1 MAIIDRPGIKT
12 ADDATQHGS
21 ASSADVLAAARS
33 ALAALHHLDLDGTTD
48 DELSAVVMACQCL
61 RGALEAAE
69 ARAIGEWDR
78 RRTWRASGA
87 KTGAAWLSS
96 KQRLPIA
103 EARRRLRHARLVRRY
118 PTVGEAWAR
127 GEIDRTHLTTL
138 FGVRTTRTED
148 DFDTEHEDL
157 LDSARTRGF
166 ADFKRHCDTWTFF
179 RDPDGAEQDAK
190 DDREAREVHLNQ
202 SIGGMWFGRSTFDPV
217 SGAIVAETL
226 RLIEQELFE
235 ADWKAAKERL
245 GREPL
250 AMELGRTP
258 AQRRADAEVEMAIRA
273 RTAPTDGRR
282 PAPLFTVV
290 VGLETFTGPIL
301 ELFNRTVITPGTAA
315 AWLTQ
320 ADVERIVFESP
331 SRVIDVGA
339 QRRFF
344 TGALR
349 RAIEVRDRT
358 CFHPTCDEVPDRP
371 EIDHIH
377 EHGKGG
383 KTTQRN
389 GRLGCGF
396 HNRWRNHHPD
406 HDHPCSPDLGDPDA
420 GPDPP
425 DLD

>member
-1 MAIIDRPGIKT
+1 VSVTEATPLDGST
-12 ADDATQHGS
+12 ADVDAALQ
-21 ASSADVLAAARS
+21 AARE
-33 ALAALHHLDLDGTTD
+33 ALAALGSVELDGV
-48 DELSAVVMACQCL
+48 EGEHLSSALMSLQEL

-69 ARAIGEWDR
+69 ARVLSEWDR
-78 RRTWRASGA
+78 QRTWRASGA
-87 KTGAAWLSS
+87 RTGAAWLSS
-96 KQRLPIA
+96 RQRIPIA
-103 EARRRLRHARLVRRY
+103 EARRRLRHARLTRRY
-118 PTVGEAWAR
+118 EAVAEAWAA

-138 FGVRTTRTED
+138 FGARTTRTSEAFD
-148 DFDTEHEDL
+148 DEHEDL
-157 LDSARTRGF
+157 LESAKTRGF
-166 ADFKRHCDTWTFF
+166 VDFKRHCDTWGFF
-179 RDPDGAEQDAK
+179 RDPDGAEDRTG

-202 SIGGMWFGRSTFDPV
+202 SFGGMWFGRSTFDPV

-226 RLIEQELFE
+226 RMIEQELFE

-245 GREPL
+245 GRDPL
-250 AMELGRTP
+250 VTELGRTP

-273 RTAPTDGRR
+273 RTAPKDGRR

-290 VGLETFTGPIL
+290 VGLETFTGPLL
-301 ELFNRTVITPGTAA
+301 ELFNRTVLTPAA
-315 AWLTQ
+315 VVHWLTE
-320 ADVERIVFESP
+320 ADVERIVFDSP

-371 EIDHIH
+371 QVDHIH
-377 EHGKGG
+377 EAHKGG

-389 GRLGCGF
+389 GRLGCGY
-396 HNRWRNHHPD
+396 HNRWRNSHPD
-406 HDHPCSPDLGDPDA
+406 DTAPGTPDLGDPDA

-425 DLD
+425 ESS

>member
-1 MAIIDRPGIKT
+1 VAIIDGSGIET
-12 ADDATQHGS
+12 DHGARSADDLLT
-21 ASSADVLAAARS
+21 AARA
-33 ALAALHHLDLDGTTD
+33 ALAALHQLGLDGVSD
-48 DELSAVVMACQCL
+48 DELSQAVMACQEL

-69 ARAIGEWDR
+69 ARVVGEWDR

-118 PTVGEAWAR
+118 PTVGEAWAQ
-127 GEIDRTHLTTL
+127 GEVDRSHLTTL
-138 FGVRTTRTED
+138 FGVRTARTEEA
-148 DFDTEHEDL
+148 FDAEHEDL
-157 LDSARTRGF
+157 LASARTRGF

-179 RDPDGAEQDAK
+179 RDPDGAEQDAR
-190 DDREAREVHLNQ
+190 DDRDARELHLNQ

-226 RLIEQELFE
+226 RMIEQELFE
-235 ADWKAAKERL
+235 ADWAAAKERL

-250 AMELGRTP
+250 AIELGRTP
-258 AQRRADAEVEMAIRA
+258 AQRRADAEVEMAVRA
-273 RTAPTDGRR
+273 RTAPKDGRR

-315 AWLTQ
+315 GWLAQ
-320 ADVERIVFESP
+320 ADVERVVFESP

-358 CFHPTCDEVPDRP
+358 CFHPTCDEVPEHP

-377 EHGKGG
+377 PAGKGG

-406 HDHPCSPDLGDPDA
+406 HDHPASPDLGDPDA

-425 DLD
+425 HLS

>member
-1 MAIIDRPGIKT
+1 VTIADGAHVET
-12 ADDATQHGS
+12 TDGDDA
-21 ASSADVLAAARS
+21 ASRLAAARA
-33 ALAALHHLDLDGTTD
+33 ALAALHALDLDGASD
-48 DELSAVVMACQCL
+48 EELSDAVMTCQDL

-69 ARAIGEWDR
+69 ARVIAEWDR
-78 RRTWRASGA
+78 RRTWRADGA

-118 PTVGEAWAR
+118 EAVGAAWAN
-127 GEIDRTHLTTL
+127 GEVDRSHLTTL
-138 FGVRTTRTED
+138 FGVRTARTQEA
-148 DFDTEHEDL
+148 FDAEHEDL
-157 LDSARTRGF
+157 LASARTRGF
-166 ADFKRHCDTWTFF
+166 ADFKRHCDTWSFF

-273 RTAPTDGRR
+273 RTAPKDGRR

-290 VGLETFTGPIL
+290 VGLETFTGPLL

-315 AWLTQ
+315 GWLTE
-320 ADVERIVFESP
+320 AYVERVVFESP

-358 CFHPTCDEVPDRP
+358 CFHPTCDEPPDRP
-371 EIDHIH
+371 QIDHIH
-377 EHGKGG
+377 PAGKGG

-396 HNRWRNHHPD
+396 HNRLRNHHPD
-406 HDHPCSPDLGDPDA
+406 HDHCSPDLGDPDA

-425 DLD
+425 DED

>member
-1 MAIIDRPGIKT
+1 MTIDDGAHVDSPHDAGDPRSAESLL
-12 ADDATQHGS
+12 AD
-21 ASSADVLAAARS
+21 ARA
-33 ALAALHHLDLDGTTD
+33 ALAALHHLDLDGAPD
-48 DELSAVVMACQCL
+48 EELSEAVMACQAL

-69 ARAIGEWDR
+69 ARIVGEWDR
-78 RRTWRASGA
+78 RRTWRANGA

-118 PTVGEAWAR
+118 PTVGHAWAA
-127 GEIDRTHLTTL
+127 GEIDRSHLTTL
-138 FGVRTTRTED
+138 FGALTARTQD
-148 DFDTEHEDL
+148 AFDAEHEDL
-157 LDSARTRGF
+157 LASARTRGF
-166 ADFKRHCDTWTFF
+166 ADFKRHCDTWSFF
-179 RDPDGAEQDAK
+179 RDPDGAEHDAK
-190 DDREAREVHLNQ
+190 DDRDAREVHLNQ
-202 SIGGMWFGRSTFDPV
+202 SFGGMWFGRSTFDPV
-217 SGAIVAETL
+217 SGTIVGETL
-226 RLIEQELFE
+226 RMIEQELFE
-235 ADWKAAKERL
+235 ADWAAAKERL
-245 GREPL
+245 GRDPL
-250 AMELGRTP
+250 VTELGRTP
-258 AQRRADAEVEMAIRA
+258 AQRRADAQVEMAIRA
-273 RTAPTDGRR
+273 RTAPKDGRR

-315 AWLTQ
+315 AWLTE
-320 ADVERIVFESP
+320 AYVERVVFESP

-358 CFHPTCDEVPDRP
+358 CFHPTCDEVPERP

-377 EHGKGG
+377 EASKGG

-389 GRLGCGF
+389 GRLGCAF
-396 HNRWRNHHPD
+396 HNRHRNHHPGQ
-406 HDHPCSPDLGDPDA
+406 DHPASPDLGDPDA

-425 DLD
+425 GPD